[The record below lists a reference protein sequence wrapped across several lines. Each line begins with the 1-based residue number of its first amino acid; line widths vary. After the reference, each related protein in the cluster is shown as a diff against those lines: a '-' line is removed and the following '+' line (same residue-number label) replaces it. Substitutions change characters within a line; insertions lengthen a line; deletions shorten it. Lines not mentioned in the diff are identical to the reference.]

1 MSELLSEQV
10 VVSAPMSFDGS
21 ARRIAGPLWTRAGAA
36 IKVLLGW
43 WLVPILVVC
52 AWTLVAGWYLIFG
65 LLLAPYRLVRRG
77 SRKRKRDE
85 ARHREMLD
93 SQANQS
99 P

>member
-1 MSELLSEQV
+1 MSELRSEQV
-10 VVSAPMSFDGS
+10 VVSAPMSFAGS
-21 ARRIAGPLWTRAGAA
+21 ARRIAGPLWSRAGAA

-43 WLVPILVVC
+43 WLVPVLVVC
-52 AWTLVAGWYLIFG
+52 AWTLVAGWYLLFGIFVV
-65 LLLAPYRLVRRG
+65 PYRLVRRG

-93 SQANQS
+93 AQARKS